1 MSMEL
6 EPKSCEERGKRQ
18 KLEPEL
24 NLGPEVKQ
32 EIPPTYEWLSK
43 PAKDLKASDFSMFD
57 DDPEPFMFER
67 GHFVYKNDA
76 FIKQQQEIKVAM
88 AEYRRLSRNLSPFDA
103 IPLPEKKDLS
113 AQISP
118 LDMTDERRIKLT
130 PFCELALNKY
140 NHENQ
145 GSNFEF
151 LNIVKTTWSPGG
163 IYYVTFQAREREDPS
178 NTSATI
184 FQAHVQKLPGDG
196 PLKVFS
202 CAIKT

>member
-1 MSMEL
+1 MEL
-6 EPKSCEERGKRQ
+6 EPESCEERGKRQ
-18 KLEPEL
+18 KQEPEPEL

-76 FIKQQQEIKVAM
+76 FIKEQQEIKAAM
-88 AEYRRLSRNLSPFDA
+88 AEYRRLSRNLSVCIILFSINFAICMRVSRIIIISSAQHNTTQPFDA

-145 GSNFEF
+145 VGSKQF
-151 LNIVKTTWSPGG
+151 
-163 IYYVTFQAREREDPS
+163 
-178 NTSATI
+178 
-184 FQAHVQKLPGDG
+184 
-196 PLKVFS
+196 
-202 CAIKT
+202 

>member
-1 MSMEL
+1 MEL

-88 AEYRRLSRNLSPFDA
+88 AEYRRLSRNLSVRIILFSINFAICMRVSLIIIISSAQHNTTQHSPLMLSPFQKK
-103 IPLPEKKDLS
+103 KKDLS
-113 AQISP
+113 AQISR

-145 GSNFEF
+145 VGSKQF
-151 LNIVKTTWSPGG
+151 
-163 IYYVTFQAREREDPS
+163 
-178 NTSATI
+178 
-184 FQAHVQKLPGDG
+184 
-196 PLKVFS
+196 
-202 CAIKT
+202 

>member
-1 MSMEL
+1 MEL
-6 EPKSCEERGKRQ
+6 EPESCEERGKRQ
-18 KLEPEL
+18 KQE
-24 NLGPEVKQ
+24 PEVKQ

-88 AEYRRLSRNLSPFDA
+88 AEYRRLSRNLSVRIILFSINFAICMRVSLIIIISSAQHNTTQPFDA

-145 GSNFEF
+145 VGSKQF
-151 LNIVKTTWSPGG
+151 
-163 IYYVTFQAREREDPS
+163 
-178 NTSATI
+178 
-184 FQAHVQKLPGDG
+184 
-196 PLKVFS
+196 
-202 CAIKT
+202 